1 MEFTMGGKY
10 SDLEFF
16 GKGPFENYADRNTA
30 ALMGKY
36 HQSVNDQYHYGYVRT
51 QESGTKTGMKY
62 FRVTDAGGL
71 GLEITSGKRFSASA
85 LPFGR
90 KTLDLSIGDPRP
102 RPNRTNTQSGK
113 AQHSL
118 EMKALA
124 FENNRE
130 EGKTYVNFDA
140 VQMGV
145 GGDNSWGARPMEAYL
160 IHAKE
165 MSFDFIIRPVNN

>member
-1 MEFTMGGKY
+1 
-10 SDLEFF
+10 
-16 GKGPFENYADRNTA
+16 
-30 ALMGKY
+30 
-36 HQSVNDQYHYGYVRT
+36 
-51 QESGTKTGMKY
+51 
-62 FRVTDAGGL
+62 
-71 GLEITSGKRFSASA
+71 
-85 LPFGR
+85 
-90 KTLDLSIGDPRP
+90 
-102 RPNRTNTQSGK
+102 
-113 AQHSL
+113 
-118 EMKALA
+118 MKALA